1 MTIKGLMVDPIT
13 NTPIV
18 IPRGAP
24 VTTGTGG
31 LPPIVPI
38 LALLA
43 AFLLGRQ
50 TAPIRTVERV
60 RTDTIYAER
69 LLPAE
74 TVRVAVPVERV
85 IYRERVRMRTDTVR
99 VPVEVTHY
107 VISRPA
113 PIRTDPGRC
122 VWTYFE
128 PRAGRW
134 EQAVYSVP
142 ERAWRGGFYLTSGLS
157 ATHRLE
163 DRRFYGGIGGAIAYR
178 RSLAFVEMTTAG
190 VRFGMRLTVFP

>member
-1 MTIKGLMVDPIT
+1 MRWSSLILLL
-13 NTPIV
+13 IV
-18 IPRGAP
+18 
-24 VTTGTGG
+24 
-31 LPPIVPI
+31 
-38 LALLA
+38 LAF
-43 AFLLGRQ
+43 AFVLGRR

-85 IYRERVRMRTDTVR
+85 IYRERVRTRTDTVR
-99 VPVEVTHY
+99 VPVEVERY

-128 PRAGRW
+128 PISGRW

-142 ERAWRGGFYLTSGLS
+142 PQAAGYSLHAALGRALVADAWHWYAGVEAEARYRRVSTFLRASTLGLS
-157 ATHRLE
+157 AGIRL
-163 DRRFYGGIGGAIAYR
+163 R
-178 RSLAFVEMTTAG
+178 VW
-190 VRFGMRLTVFP
+190 P

>member
-1 MTIKGLMVDPIT
+1 MKAL
-13 NTPIV
+13 
-18 IPRGAP
+18 RS
-24 VTTGTGG
+24 
-31 LPPIVPI
+31 IVPI

-85 IYRERVRMRTDTVR
+85 IYRERVRVRTDTVR
-99 VPVEVTHY
+99 VPVEVERY
-107 VISRPA
+107 VISRPE
-113 PIRTDPGRC
+113 PIRTEPGRC

-128 PRAGRW
+128 PSVGRW

-142 ERAWRGGFYLTSGLS
+142 PQAAGYSLHAALGRMLVADTWRWYAAVESEARYRRLGAFLRASTIGLS
-157 ATHRLE
+157 A
-163 DRRFYGGIGGAIAYR
+163 
-178 RSLAFVEMTTAG
+178 G
-190 VRFGMRLTVFP
+190 VRVRVWP

>member
-1 MTIKGLMVDPIT
+1 MKAL
-13 NTPIV
+13 
-18 IPRGAP
+18 RS
-24 VTTGTGG
+24 
-31 LPPIVPI
+31 IVPV

-69 LLPAE
+69 LWPAE

-85 IYRERVRMRTDTVR
+85 IYRERVRVRTDTVR
-99 VPVEVTHY
+99 VPVEVERY
-107 VISRPA
+107 VISRPE
-113 PIRTDPGRC
+113 PVRIEPGRA

-134 EQAVYSVP
+134 EQAVYRVP
-142 ERAWRGGFYLTSGLS
+142 ERPWRGGLYLTSGLS

-163 DRRFYGGIGGAIAYR
+163 DRRIYGGIGGAIAYR